1 MPIEFDEA
9 KHPRGQLDNAGQFK
23 GKPVP
28 TPPKATP
35 RRRQPASMHTDP
47 RIEGSHQMAV
57 RVAASRLA
65 DADEKRRLHVP
76 KGKTRAEVGL
86 EFAALDD
93 DVSTAHAALDEALE
107 QERLADQDNATLVP

>member
-1 MPIEFDEA
+1 
-9 KHPRGQLDNAGQFK
+9 
-23 GKPVP
+23 
-28 TPPKATP
+28 
-35 RRRQPASMHTDP
+35 
-47 RIEGSHQMAV
+47 MAV

-76 KGKTRAEVGL
+76 KRKTRAEVDL

-107 QERLADQDNATLVP
+107 QERFADQDDGASVP